1 MKQCPKCNRSYDDSL
16 SFCLMDGTPL
26 TAGGE
31 VETVVLQKPPAP
43 KKSKF
48 LLWFGLTALAILFSG
63 AAAAAL
69 LIYKFSEPGENTQ
82 VKRQSSVKA
91 TPSSSTVKVTPSPAI
106 TNSSP
111 NAETSPKT
119 EDSKPTP
126 NDEDSEEITP
136 IAWETSAVGFKG
148 ETGKT
153 YKFRCPE
160 QGAERSIWGSD
171 VYTQDS
177 SICTAAV
184 HAGIFTLAAGGV
196 VTIEFRPGRSTYG
209 STVRNG
215 IKSNTF
221 GEYPR
226 SFVVR

>member
-26 TAGGE
+26 TVAE
-31 VETVVLQKPPAP
+31 DETVVMRKSPAP

-48 LLWFGLTALAILFSG
+48 LLWFGVTVLAILFSG
-63 AAAAAL
+63 AAAVGL
-69 LIYKFSEPGENTQ
+69 LIYKLSEPGENTQ
-82 VKRQSSVKA
+82 VKRQSNAKIS
-91 TPSSSTVKVTPSPAI
+91 PSPSSTVKVTPTLALA
-106 TNSSP
+106 NSSP
-111 NAETSPKT
+111 TAETSPKT

-126 NDEDSEEITP
+126 DNEDSEEITP
-136 IAWETSAVGFKG
+136 IAWETSAGGFKG
-148 ETGKT
+148 ESGKT

-160 QGAERSIWGSD
+160 QGAERTIWGSD

-184 HAGIFTLAAGGV
+184 HAGLFTLAAGGV

-215 IKSNTF
+215 IKSNTY